1 MWMGISL
8 DPIFSEAVEIEPE
21 NPLKEGTSI
30 FDWEGPP
37 APPTSAAIDLL
48 QVLQNP
54 DDH

>member
-1 MWMGISL
+1 MGMGISL
-8 DPIFSEAVEIEPE
+8 DPIFSEAIESELE
-21 NPLKEGTSI
+21 NPLKEGTLR
-30 FDWEGPP
+30 FDWEGPS